1 MKRVYKLDYQAAE
14 SRGELDKWRK
24 SLQLNR
30 DCRDALVAAMR
41 QGYDGYTAS
50 SIDVKPVAEQ
60 FGYERILWVLANTI
74 NHHKGDGR
82 ISRAIIQWAENMGIP
97 DDHNNSYF
105 FMNEHPGL
113 IGILAGMVQKEADAA
128 KKPRLT
134 LYQHS
139 REEAVQ
145 RGELDRWQASHD
157 KNKACADALTEAI
170 DNGGYH
176 DLAAAVKPILKE
188 FGFRRVLWVL
198 ANTLQIS
205 PADGHFSDNLEWAKA
220 VPVPDDEKEL
230 RYGFYVRSHAGYVDT
245 AIRAVLRLLQERAA
259 DTQQEP
265 SAQTLDGE
273 MEDER

>member
-1 MKRVYKLDYQAAE
+1 MKRVYKLDYQTAE
-14 SRGELDKWRK
+14 SRGEVDKWRK
-24 SLQLNR
+24 SLRLNQ

-113 IGILAGMVQKEADAA
+113 IGILADMVQKEADAA

-134 LYQHS
+134 LYQRS
-139 REEAVQ
+139 RDEAVQ
-145 RGELDRWQASHD
+145 RNELDRWQASHD
-157 KNKACADALTEAI
+157 KNKACAGALTKAI
-170 DNGGYH
+170 DEGHG
-176 DLAAAVKPILKE
+176 DIPGAALSAVEKYGI
-188 FGFRRVLWVL
+188 RRVMWVL
-198 ANTLQIS
+198 ANTVQLIDPAHPSIS
-205 PADGHFSDNLEWAKA
+205 VSHRRWVEA
-220 VPVPDDEKEL
+220 VPVPPDENALRDD
-230 RYGFYVRSHAGYVDT
+230 FAVIAHPAHIDMAV
-245 AIRAVLRLLQERAA
+245 RAVWQLLQERSAPAERSPAA
-259 DTQQEP
+259 QE
-265 SAQTLDGE
+265 DEE
-273 MEDER
+273 MEDGR